1 METDLTPAET
11 AASTESAHTTSRK
24 SAPTLRMDLIP
35 RGERRRR
42 WTTEQK
48 QTIAAQ
54 SLAPGASPTEVARLH
69 GISTGQLYTWRHA
82 LKAAQPSAAIGR
94 FARVEVMPQPVAP
107 ADVAAR
113 PPGLIEIAWPDGS
126 PRRRDR
132 SARLAPC
139 AGGVAPMIV
148 LPSGAHVWLA
158 CGYTDMRKGMDGL
171 AMLAQQVL
179 AEDPFSGALFAF
191 RGKRGGLVKLLWH
204 DGIGLCVS

>member
-54 SLAPGASPTEVARLH
+54 SLASGASPPEVARRH

-82 LKAAQPSAAIGR
+82 LKAAQPGAAIGR
-94 FARVEVMPQPVAP
+94 FARVEVMPQPVAQP
-107 ADVAAR
+107 DILAR
-113 PPGLIEIAWPDGS
+113 SPGLIEIALSDGTTV
-126 PRRRDR
+126 RVDVGID
-132 SARLAPC
+132 PC
-139 AGGVAPMIV
+139 A
-148 LPSGAHVWLA
+148 L
-158 CGYTDMRKGMDGL
+158 RR
-171 AMLAQQVL
+171 VL
-179 AEDPFSGALFAF
+179 AVP
-191 RGKRGGLVKLLWH
+191 RG
-204 DGIGLCVS
+204 

>member
-1 METDLTPAET
+1 MDTNATPAGT

-24 SAPTLRMDLIP
+24 SAPTLRVDLIP

-94 FARVEVMPQPVAP
+94 FARVEVMSQPVAP

-113 PPGLIEIAWPDGS
+113 PPGLSETPFPQGGA
-126 PRRRDR
+126 
-132 SARLAPC
+132 ARARGGVERARPGDAPAAVLERI
-139 AGGVAPMIV
+139 AGGA
-148 LPSGAHVWLA
+148 
-158 CGYTDMRKGMDGL
+158 
-171 AMLAQQVL
+171 
-179 AEDPFSGALFAF
+179 
-191 RGKRGGLVKLLWH
+191 
-204 DGIGLCVS
+204 